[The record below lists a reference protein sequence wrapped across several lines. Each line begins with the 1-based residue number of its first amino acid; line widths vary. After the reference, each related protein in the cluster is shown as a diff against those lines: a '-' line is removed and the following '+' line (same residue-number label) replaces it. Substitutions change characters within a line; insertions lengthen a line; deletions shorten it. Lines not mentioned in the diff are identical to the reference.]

1 MPRMRSILVACAALF
16 PLTGHLSPLT
26 AQTGLTIYSDGRV
39 LVRRTFPVAVPR
51 GASTPMV
58 GIGNADPSTIFAL
71 DTAVS
76 IRRAVYD
83 AAVHEEA
90 VLRRSVGR
98 RLVFRIGTRAD
109 KDGRA
114 VDDTV
119 SALVLGVDPLRLEM
133 PGGRIAFSMP
143 GQPLYPADQVLV
155 EPSVALALESSGA
168 RDNLGLGWFAWGAN
182 WQAAYSIVLGRTARV
197 SGNAVINS
205 ESIRATDA
213 QVQLVAGDV
222 GRAAPPM
229 PTLARQER
237 LMARDAAAV
246 GNAVGQQS
254 IGDVHLYT
262 LPGPQTILPGQATAV
277 ALFEPMNVPFE
288 KNYVISGYIPYWG
301 YLPQQPEEGEV
312 PVEVSYLVRRPRE
325 SEFGD
330 RPLPGGVARI
340 YQPDSSGQLQ
350 LIGEAGM
357 SHTAP
362 GEDLRL
368 STGTAFDLT
377 ARRIQTE
384 YVTRRDSTRAGWRT
398 RAEATFRVTIV
409 NATDSARVVDVHER
423 RGGEWSILTSSV
435 PPERLSSHLTR
446 FRVTVPARGQ
456 SVVTYRVR
464 VVW

>member
-1 MPRMRSILVACAALF
+1 MSTLKNTLIALAAILPLAGALA
-16 PLTGHLSPLT
+16 PLT
-26 AQTGLTIYSDGRV
+26 AQTGLTIYPDGRV

-51 GASTPMV
+51 GASTPTV

-71 DTAVS
+71 DTAVA
-76 IRRAVYD
+76 IERAVYD

-90 VLRRSVGR
+90 VLRRSVGK
-98 RLVFRIGTRAD
+98 RLVFRTGTRTD
-109 KDGRA
+109 GGRA

-143 GQPLYPADQVLV
+143 GQPLYPADLVLA
-155 EPSVALALESSGA
+155 EPSVTLALESSAA
-168 RDNLGLGWFAWGAN
+168 RDRLGLGWFGWGAS

-197 SGNAVINS
+197 SGSAVINS

-213 QVQLVAGDV
+213 QVQLIAGDV
-222 GRAAPPM
+222 GRAAAPM
-229 PTLARQER
+229 PVMARRER
-237 LMARDAAAV
+237 LMAQDAAAV

-277 ALFEPMNVPFE
+277 ALFEPMNVAFE

-312 PVEVSYLVRRPRE
+312 PVEVSYHIRRPRE

-330 RPLPGGVARI
+330 RPLPAGVARV
-340 YQPDSSGQLQ
+340 YEADSSGQLQ

-357 SHTAP
+357 GHTAP

-368 STGTAFDLT
+368 STGTAFDIT

-384 YVTRRDSTRAGWRT
+384 YITRRDSTRAGWRT
-398 RAEATFRVTIV
+398 RAEATFRVTIT

-435 PPERLSSHLTR
+435 PPERLSAHLTR

>member
-1 MPRMRSILVACAALF
+1 MPTLKNALIAFAAIVSLAAPSA
-16 PLTGHLSPLT
+16 PLA
-26 AQTGLTIYSDGRV
+26 AQTGITIYSDGRV

-51 GASTPMV
+51 GESTPTLA
-58 GIGNADPSTIFAL
+58 IGNADPSTIFAL
-71 DTAVS
+71 DTAVA
-76 IRRAVYD
+76 IERAVYD

-90 VLRRSVGR
+90 VLRRSVGK
-98 RLVFRIGTRAD
+98 RLVFRTGSRT
-109 KDGRA
+109 DGGRT

-133 PGGRIAFSMP
+133 PGGRIAFAMP
-143 GQPLYPADQVLV
+143 GQPLYPADLVLT
-155 EPSVALALESSGA
+155 EPSVALTLNSSAA
-168 RDNLGLGWFAWGAN
+168 RPNLGLGWFAWGAN
-182 WQAAYSIVLGRTARV
+182 WQAAYSIVLGRMARV

-205 ESIRATDA
+205 EAIRARDA
-213 QVQLVAGDV
+213 QVQLVAGNTGMV
-222 GRAAPPM
+222 QRPMQGRVMRDMAM
-229 PTLARQER
+229 VQE
-237 LMARDAAAV
+237 AAAV
-246 GNAVGQQS
+246 GKAVGEQS
-254 IGDVHLYT
+254 VGDVHLYT

-277 ALFEPMNVPFE
+277 ALFEPVSVAFE
-288 KNYVISGYIPYWG
+288 KNYVVSGYIPYWG

-312 PVEVSYLVRRPRE
+312 PVEVSYLIKRPLE

-330 RPLPGGVARI
+330 RPLPGGVARV
-340 YQPDSSGQLQ
+340 YQPDSAGQLQ

-357 SHTAP
+357 DHTAP

-377 ARRIQTE
+377 ARRIQTD
-384 YVTRRDSTRAGWRT
+384 YITRRDSTRAGWRT
-398 RAEATFRVTIV
+398 RAEATFRVTIS

-423 RGGEWSILTSSV
+423 RGGEWSILSSSV
-435 PPERLSSHLTR
+435 PPERLSAHLTR

>member
-1 MPRMRSILVACAALF
+1 
-16 PLTGHLSPLT
+16 
-26 AQTGLTIYSDGRV
+26 
-39 LVRRTFPVAVPR
+39 
-51 GASTPMV
+51 
-58 GIGNADPSTIFAL
+58 
-71 DTAVS
+71 
-76 IRRAVYD
+76 
-83 AAVHEEA
+83 
-90 VLRRSVGR
+90 
-98 RLVFRIGTRAD
+98 
-109 KDGRA
+109 
-114 VDDTV
+114 
-119 SALVLGVDPLRLEM
+119 
-133 PGGRIAFSMP
+133 
-143 GQPLYPADQVLV
+143 
-155 EPSVALALESSGA
+155 
-168 RDNLGLGWFAWGAN
+168 
-182 WQAAYSIVLGRTARV
+182 
-197 SGNAVINS
+197 
-205 ESIRATDA
+205 
-213 QVQLVAGDV
+213 
-222 GRAAPPM
+222 
-229 PTLARQER
+229 
-237 LMARDAAAV
+237 MARDAAAV

-277 ALFEPMNVPFE
+277 ALFEPMTVPFE

-312 PVEVSYLVRRPRE
+312 PVEVSYLIRRPRE

-330 RPLPGGVARI
+330 RPLPGGVARV

-377 ARRIQTE
+377 ASRIQTA
-384 YVTRRDSTRAGWRT
+384 YITRRDSTRSGWRT
-398 RAEATFRVTIV
+398 RAEATFRVTIT

-435 PPERLSSHLTR
+435 PPERLSAHLTR

-464 VVW
+464 VIW